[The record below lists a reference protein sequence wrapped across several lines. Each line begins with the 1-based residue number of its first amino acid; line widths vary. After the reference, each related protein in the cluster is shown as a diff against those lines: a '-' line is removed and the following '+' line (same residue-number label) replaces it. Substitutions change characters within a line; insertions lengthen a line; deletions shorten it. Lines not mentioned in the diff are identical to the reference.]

1 MALVGHADAA
11 TRQKVATVDEVVLIP
26 GDESI
31 VAPER
36 VPYRERIQP
45 GDLSPGD
52 LLPVED
58 GDPRLVPTYSFGDD
72 DLSPDDRAQI
82 KSVATD
88 LYLGRVRTLSI
99 EGRDQAAERWYDG
112 DGGPDAPL
120 AQSAPASCTSCGFL
134 VRLAGPLS
142 ALFGV
147 CANGSANDDGKVDRL
162 DHGCG
167 AHSEVQF
174 GKQQLPEP
182 LPEHVFDTVT
192 VDEIESFRPTVGSS
206 EGSCRPRCAAPPARG
221 SRAGSG
227 SARRTAGRPAGS
239 TPRRCT
245 RRLAPRASTT
255 ERRRPDRRR
264 PAGWLRPRRGAGPC
278 TRTPR

>member
-1 MALVGHADAA
+1 MAVAVKSDATLAKAVDVARLALLEQASPSEVGDHLGSVAEGERVVTHHFECTLPGYRGWRWSVTLTRA

-31 VAPER
+31 VAPEW

-142 ALFGV
+142 ELFGV
-147 CANGSANDDGKVDRL
+147 CANGSANDDGKVVSL

-192 VDEIESFRPTVGSS
+192 VDEIESF
-206 EGSCRPRCAAPPARG
+206 
-221 SRAGSG
+221 
-227 SARRTAGRPAGS
+227 
-239 TPRRCT
+239 
-245 RRLAPRASTT
+245 
-255 ERRRPDRRR
+255 
-264 PAGWLRPRRGAGPC
+264 
-278 TRTPR
+278 